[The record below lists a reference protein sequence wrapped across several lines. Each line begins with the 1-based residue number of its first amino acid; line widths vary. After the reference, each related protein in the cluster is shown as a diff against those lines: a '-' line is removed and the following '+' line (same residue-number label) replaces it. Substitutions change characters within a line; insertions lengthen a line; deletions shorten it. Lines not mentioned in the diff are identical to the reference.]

1 MAKTLY
7 RKYRPQTFA
16 DVIGQ
21 EHVTTTLLN
30 QIKHDNIAH
39 AYLFDGPRGVGKTTT
54 ARLLAKAINAHKKNG
69 EPDESTDI
77 VQSISAGTCM
87 DLVEIDAASNRRIE
101 EVRDLKEHVK
111 YPPNQAKYK
120 VFIIDEVHM
129 LTTEAFNALLKTLEE
144 PPSYVVFILATTE
157 LQKLPETIVSRC
169 QRFDFKLVEPEVMQK
184 RLQYISEQEGKK
196 VDKEIL
202 RSIVKLSGGCVRDA
216 ESLFGQILSFGSN
229 SITIADVQSILPIS
243 SSEIIKTLWQ
253 SIVDYNIEHSINT
266 VHEIEKRSIDVL
278 TFFDDFLEFLR
289 FVLLWRINPQDTT
302 PIYVISEE
310 SVDFIKKT
318 VKGFTIKNI
327 QDIIDIVIRYKQY
340 VGMSSIKILPLEMA
354 VIAIHELFTND
365 DAESISSLLDS
376 KSVETNIN
384 NDQKDEQ
391 ESATID
397 KIQIWKNI
405 IAEIQLENPGLGQY
419 LVNSVFVQK
428 GRVITIIVGH
438 QFHLEVIQKEHSLKL
453 IERFLV
459 PEFGNDFKLCIELD
473 ESIRENNTQSDN
485 TISTILD
492 TFGGQV
498 VED

>member
-54 ARLLAKAINAHKKNG
+54 ARLLAKAVNAHTKNG
-69 EPDESTDI
+69 EPDESAEI

-144 PPSYVVFILATTE
+144 PPSYVIFILATTE
-157 LQKLPETIVSRC
+157 LQKLPDTIVSRC
-169 QRFDFKLVEPEVMQK
+169 QRFDFKLVESEVIQK
-184 RLQYISEQEGKK
+184 RLQHIAEQEGKK
-196 VDKEIL
+196 VDKEVL
-202 RSIVKLSGGCVRDA
+202 RAIVKLSGGCVRDA
-216 ESLFGQILSFGSN
+216 ESLFGQILSFGN
-229 SITIADVQSILPIS
+229 DNITVDDVQSILPAS
-243 SSEIIKTLWQ
+243 SAEIIKSLWQ
-253 SIVDYNIEHSINT
+253 SIVAHDVELSINT
-266 VHEIEKRSIDVL
+266 VHEIEKRNIDVL

-289 FVLLWRINPQDTT
+289 FILLWKVNPQDST
-302 PIYVISEE
+302 PVYIVSEA
-310 SVDFIKKT
+310 SIDSIKKT
-318 VKGFTIKNI
+318 VQDFTIKNI
-327 QDIIDIVIRYKQY
+327 QDIIDILIKYKQY
-340 VGMSSIKILPLEMA
+340 VSVSSIRILPLEMA

-365 DAESISSLLDS
+365 DTELPSSLQDS
-376 KSVETNIN
+376 KSIVKNIN
-384 NDQKDEQ
+384 NKTKNRQ
-391 ESATID
+391 ESITTD
-397 KIQIWKNI
+397 KIEVWQNI
-405 IAEIQLENPGLGQY
+405 VSKIQVENPGLGQY
-419 LVNSVFVQK
+419 LVNAVFVKK

-438 QFHLEVIQKEHSLKL
+438 QFHLEIIQKEHSLKL
-453 IERFLV
+453 IERFLAT
-459 PEFGNDFKLCIELD
+459 EFGGDFKLNIELD
-473 ESIRENNTQSDN
+473 ESISENDVKSDS
-485 TISTILD
+485 TINTILD
-492 TFGGQV
+492 AFGGQV